1 MEHYDTFTL
10 NAFAPKYRAALS
22 FLGSNSRP
30 HNAET
35 KYVRAGLSPAPSKK
49 VGAPCF
55 EEAELVIECKKIF
68 WQDID
73 PSHFLDSSIEAHYPH
88 KDYHAFT

>member
-22 FLGSNSRP
+22 FLGSNSGRTMP
-30 HNAET
+30 N
-35 KYVRAGLSPAPSKK
+35 KIVRAGLTPAPSKK

-55 EEAELVIECKKIF
+55 EEAELVIECKKSSGKISIPAIF
-68 WQDID
+68 
-73 PSHFLDSSIEAHYPH
+73 SIHRSKRITH
-88 KDYHAFT
+88 TKTTIAFT